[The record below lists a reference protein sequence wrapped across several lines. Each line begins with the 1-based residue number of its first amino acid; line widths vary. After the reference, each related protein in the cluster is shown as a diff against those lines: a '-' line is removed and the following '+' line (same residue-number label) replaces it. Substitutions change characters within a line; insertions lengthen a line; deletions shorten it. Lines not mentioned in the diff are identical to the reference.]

1 MGPNGGQ
8 VKNLKPFVKGD
19 ERINRGANRRP
30 PAFRF
35 DRAIEKALQYKTP
48 QKLRNAVLK
57 KTGQNVLTYEEAVL
71 AVLVANAANGSARH
85 IEILF
90 KLKGDFARA
99 EAETRRAVERDEG
112 EGENGSTLLIKVVR
126 KSETAEPRDITP
138 ETDAPA
144 G

>member
-19 ERINRGANRRP
+19 PRINRGEKRGP
-30 PAFRF
+30 VPFRF

-48 QKLRNAVLK
+48 QKLRAAILK
-57 KTGQNVLTYEEAVL
+57 KTGQDVLTYEEAVL

-99 EAETRRAVERDEG
+99 EAEARRAVERDEG
-112 EGENGSTLLIKVVR
+112 KGENGSTLLIKVVR
-126 KSETAEPRDITP
+126 KSEATEPHDITP
-138 ETDAPA
+138 ENDAPA